1 MPGRVFLS
9 QDENVS
15 NPEQEQAWLNQALA
29 GNQQAFG
36 RLVEVYQA
44 PVFNLAYRM
53 LGNPGEAEEAAQDAF
68 LKALTRL
75 QTYDRSHK
83 FSTWLLSITSHQC
96 IDRLRRRRFTWL
108 SIEDNPALE
117 WLASSSGRPDESA
130 LRREAGDEVRAQ
142 LDRLEPTY
150 RLPLILRYWHDLSYA
165 EIAGVMG
172 ITEAAVKSR
181 LHRAR
186 LQMAEHLTKRPAS
199 AVTTAPRQSGVV
211 QVL

>member
-1 MPGRVFLS
+1 M
-9 QDENVS
+9 
-15 NPEQEQAWLNQALA
+15 
-29 GNQQAFG
+29 
-36 RLVEVYQA
+36 
-44 PVFNLAYRM
+44 
-53 LGNPGEAEEAAQDAF
+53 
-68 LKALTRL
+68 
-75 QTYDRSHK
+75 
-83 FSTWLLSITSHQC
+83 
-96 IDRLRRRRFTWL
+96 
-108 SIEDNPALE
+108 
-117 WLASSSGRPDESA
+117 
-130 LRREAGDEVRAQ
+130 RAQ

-186 LQMAEHLTKRPAS
+186 LQMADHLTKRPAS